1 MLRKPLLR
9 VMFSLALALAFAWG
23 LVELFVLRYEVG
35 DSYPPYSSLRAD
47 PLGTKALATA
57 LDELPDVEV
66 RRNFKPLP
74 KLRTNGPVTLVYAG
88 VTHRAFWGGDELQAF
103 NGLVLTGSRAVFTF
117 YPIETLPSSAQER
130 LSTRE
135 EREKKQK
142 KEDTRQQ
149 SKDAKDK
156 KDGKSEKKD
165 DKAGKDAPA
174 DEKKKDTEKEKKTGK
189 KSTKTDEADDKDAIV
204 SFSEVAA
211 RWGFSFGYLP
221 EEKGKAY
228 DRHAA
233 LIEPGGQLEPDISW
247 HSALYFR
254 DLKPQWKVLYMCG
267 TMPVVIERKY
277 GSGSIVLV
285 ADSFLVSNEAL
296 RGERQPK
303 LLSRIFSGPP
313 TIIFDEDHNDL
324 HENPGVASLARKY
337 HLSGLIAGLVLLAAV
352 FVWKNMVRFIPA
364 YESSNAVDN
373 VVVGKESGEGFV
385 NLLRRSI
392 RPSAIFA
399 TCLAEWRK
407 TFTGRA
413 RDRALVEEICAQE
426 ETRVPRDRN
435 PVETYRAISRA
446 IARKV

>member
-9 VMFSLALALAFAWG
+9 VMLSLALALAFGWG

-57 LDELPDVEV
+57 LGELPNVEV

-88 VTHRAFWGGDELQAF
+88 VPHRAFWGGDELQAF
-103 NGLVLTGSRAVFTF
+103 NTLVLSGSRAVFTF
-117 YPIETLPSSAQER
+117 YPIEALPSSAQER
-130 LSTRE
+130 LSSRE

-142 KEDTRQQ
+142 REDTRQKAKELKKEKNDDKSAPADDKKKQ
-149 SKDAKDK
+149 SEKDK
-156 KDGKSEKKD
+156 K
-165 DKAGKDAPA
+165 P
-174 DEKKKDTEKEKKTGK
+174 DEKSK
-189 KSTKTDEADDKDAIV
+189 KSDESKEADTII
-204 SFSEVAA
+204 SFSEVAT
-211 RWGFSFGYLP
+211 RWGFSFDYLP

-233 LIEPGGQLEPDISW
+233 LVEPGGQMESDISW
-247 HSALYFR
+247 HSALYFK

-324 HENPGVASLARKY
+324 RENPGVASLARKY

-364 YESSNAVDN
+364 YESSSAVDN

-392 RPSAIFA
+392 RPNAIFA
-399 TCLAEWRK
+399 TCMAEWRK

-413 RDRALVEEICAQE
+413 RDRAHAEEIWAQE
-426 ETRVPRDRN
+426 EARAPRERN
-435 PVETYRAISRA
+435 SVETYRAISRT